1 MPRRRAAM
9 ARGIHATEVCLKA
22 LATVPSRTS
31 GRNPNWPFPGVWRP
45 ARDANRGLYRFAPR
59 TRAVDR
65 THRSHRSAPAPMLAR
80 LAALAAVT
88 SALSMPPTRRRVTA
102 PLRATPA
109 AEPRGGSTNSGGGV
123 AFAASAML
131 LVSAH
136 RTVFS
141 AAMPELQASLGFDS
155 KTVGALQ
162 AAYLA
167 GYGLTN
173 AAGGAAADRVGGA
186 KVLALCLV
194 VWSSLVALTP
204 AAASLGVAALALCRF
219 GFGVASGPALPAS
232 LAVVS
237 SQPDADSRAKGI
249 ATVLCGFNVGSAA
262 GLLSAAALLTL
273 LGWRTLSVVAGGLGA
288 VVALYALTQT
298 TEQTTAVQTTKKPVK
313 FVKNFPFQLAA
324 LTHVHNC
331 INWSFFVM
339 QAWLPT
345 YFATELGLDM
355 KSSAL
360 FSALPFATM
369 ALGSLV
375 SGQASA
381 ALLQRMSPFEVRKRM
396 VALSSVVPACS
407 LLALSYVKSP
417 SMALGLLVTALGAHS
432 FSSAGLHAHVTDVAP
447 TASGRIL
454 GFTNTVGVLVG
465 IIANVATGR
474 VLDATGSFRAVF
486 ALTAAIY
493 LSEVIAFFA
502 FVREGPLVA
511 ED

>member
-1 MPRRRAAM
+1 M
-9 ARGIHATEVCLKA
+9 
-22 LATVPSRTS
+22 
-31 GRNPNWPFPGVWRP
+31 
-45 ARDANRGLYRFAPR
+45 RFA
-59 TRAVDR
+59 
-65 THRSHRSAPAPMLAR
+65 
-80 LAALAAVT
+80 ALSTLTVAT
-88 SALSMPPTRRRVTA
+88 ALSMPPTRRRQS
-102 PLRATPA
+102 PRLRA
-109 AEPRGGSTNSGGGV
+109 EPVARGGGSSTSSGGGV
-123 AFAASAML
+123 AFATSAML

-136 RTVFS
+136 RTLFS
-141 AAMPELQASLGFDS
+141 ASMPELQSTLGFDAQ
-155 KTVGALQ
+155 TVGALQ

-173 AAGGAAADRVGGA
+173 GVGGAAADRVGGA
-186 KVLALCLV
+186 RVLALGLL
-194 VWSSLVALTP
+194 VWSGLVALTP
-204 AAASLGVAALALCRF
+204 AAASLGVTALALCRF

-237 SQPDADSRAKGI
+237 AQPDADSRAKGI
-249 ATVLCGFNVGSAA
+249 ATVLCGFNVGSTA

-273 LGWRTLSVVAGGLGA
+273 LGWRTLSVVAGSLGA
-288 VVALYALTQT
+288 VVALYALTQPT
-298 TEQTTAVQTTKKPVK
+298 QTTTIQTTKKPVK
-313 FVKNFPFQLAA
+313 FTKSFPVQLAA

-345 YFATELGLDM
+345 YFASELGLDM
-355 KSSAL
+355 KASAL

-375 SGQASA
+375 SGSVSSS
-381 ALLQRMSPFEVRKRM
+381 LLQRMAPFEVRKRM
-396 VALSSVVPACS
+396 VALSSVVPACA

-417 SMALGLLVTALGAHS
+417 TVALGLLVTALGAHS

-447 TASGRIL
+447 QASGRIL

-474 VLDATGSFRAVF
+474 VLDATGSFKAVF

-493 LSEVIAFFA
+493 LSEVVAFFG
-502 FVREGPLVA
+502 FVRAGPLVEA
-511 ED
+511 D

>member
-1 MPRRRAAM
+1 TC
-9 ARGIHATEVCLKA
+9 AR
-22 LATVPSRTS
+22 S
-31 GRNPNWPFPGVWRP
+31 
-45 ARDANRGLYRFAPR
+45 NRGYCFARRTAGSSYNASMRFA
-59 TRAVDR
+59 TLSTLTVA
-65 THRSHRSAPAPMLAR
+65 T
-80 LAALAAVT
+80 
-88 SALSMPPTRRRVTA
+88 ALSMPPARRRQS
-102 PLRATPA
+102 PRLRA
-109 AEPRGGSTNSGGGV
+109 EPVARGGSSTNGGGV

-141 AAMPELQASLGFDS
+141 AAMPELQASLGFDAR
-155 KTVGALQ
+155 TVGALQ

-298 TEQTTAVQTTKKPVK
+298 TEQTTTIQTTKKPIK
-313 FVKNFPFQLAA
+313 FTKSFPFQLAA

-381 ALLQRMSPFEVRKRM
+381 ALLRRMAPFEVRKRM
-396 VALSSVVPACS
+396 VALSSIVPACA

-417 SMALGLLVTALGAHS
+417 ATALVLLVTALGAHS

-465 IIANVATGR
+465 IVANVATGR
-474 VLDATGSFRAVF
+474 VLDATGSFKAVF

-493 LSEVIAFFA
+493 LSEVIAFFG
-502 FVREGPLVA
+502 FVRAGPLVA

>member
-1 MPRRRAAM
+1 
-9 ARGIHATEVCLKA
+9 
-22 LATVPSRTS
+22 
-31 GRNPNWPFPGVWRP
+31 
-45 ARDANRGLYRFAPR
+45 
-59 TRAVDR
+59 
-65 THRSHRSAPAPMLAR
+65 
-80 LAALAAVT
+80 
-88 SALSMPPTRRRVTA
+88 
-102 PLRATPA
+102 
-109 AEPRGGSTNSGGGV
+109 
-123 AFAASAML
+123 ML

-136 RTVFS
+136 RTLFS
-141 AAMPELQASLGFDS
+141 AAMPELQASLGFDAQ
-155 KTVGALQ
+155 TVGALQ

-173 AAGGAAADRVGGA
+173 GVGGAAADRVGGA
-186 KVLALCLV
+186 RVLALGLL
-194 VWSSLVALTP
+194 VWSGLVALTP
-204 AAASLGVAALALCRF
+204 AAASLGVTALALCRF

-237 SQPDADSRAKGI
+237 AQPDADSRAKGI
-249 ATVLCGFNVGSAA
+249 STVLCGFNVGSTA

-288 VVALYALTQT
+288 AVALYALTTAQQQT
-298 TEQTTAVQTTKKPVK
+298 TTTQTTKKPVK
-313 FVKNFPFQLAA
+313 FTKSFPGQLAA

-381 ALLQRMSPFEVRKRM
+381 ALLQRMAPFEVRKRM
-396 VALSSVVPACS
+396 VALSSVVPACA

-417 SMALGLLVTALGAHS
+417 TVALGLLVTALGAHS

-447 TASGRIL
+447 QASGRIL

-474 VLDATGSFRAVF
+474 VLDATGSFKAVF

-493 LSEVIAFFA
+493 LSEVVAFFG
-502 FVREGPLVA
+502 FVRDGPLVEA
-511 ED
+511 D

>member
-1 MPRRRAAM
+1 MSWRHCTSA
-9 ARGIHATEVCLKA
+9 HAIFLKPVLCFALRLSQPVSCGA
-22 LATVPSRTS
+22 LASM
-31 GRNPNWPFPGVWRP
+31 
-45 ARDANRGLYRFAPR
+45 RFA
-59 TRAVDR
+59 TLSTLTV
-65 THRSHRSAPAPMLAR
+65 
-80 LAALAAVT
+80 VT
-88 SALSMPPTRRRVTA
+88 ALSMPPVKRRRS
-102 PLRATPA
+102 PRLRAA
-109 AEPRGGSTNSGGGV
+109 AAGGSTNGGGGV
-123 AFAASAML
+123 AFASTAML

-136 RTVFS
+136 RTLFS

-173 AAGGAAADRVGGA
+173 GVGGAAADRVGGA
-186 KVLALCLV
+186 RVLALGLL
-194 VWSSLVALTP
+194 VWSGLVALTP
-204 AAASLGVAALALCRF
+204 AAASLGVTALALCRF

-249 ATVLCGFNVGSAA
+249 ATVLCGFNVGSTA

-273 LGWRTLSVVAGGLGA
+273 LGWRTLSVVAGSLGA
-288 VVALYALTQT
+288 VVALYALTTAQQQT
-298 TEQTTAVQTTKKPVK
+298 TTTQTTKKPVK
-313 FVKNFPFQLAA
+313 FTKSFPLQLAA

-345 YFATELGLDM
+345 YFASELGLDM
-355 KSSAL
+355 KASAL

-381 ALLQRMSPFEVRKRM
+381 ALLQRMAPFEVRKRM
-396 VALSSVVPACS
+396 VALSSIVPACA

-417 SMALGLLVTALGAHS
+417 TAALGLLVTALGAHS

-447 TASGRIL
+447 QASGRIL

-465 IIANVATGR
+465 IVANVATGR
-474 VLDATGSFRAVF
+474 VLDATGSFKAVF

-493 LSEVIAFFA
+493 LSEVVAFFG
-502 FVREGPLVA
+502 FVRDGPLV
-511 ED
+511 EGD

>member
-1 MPRRRAAM
+1 M
-9 ARGIHATEVCLKA
+9 
-22 LATVPSRTS
+22 
-31 GRNPNWPFPGVWRP
+31 
-45 ARDANRGLYRFAPR
+45 RFA
-59 TRAVDR
+59 TLSTLTV
-65 THRSHRSAPAPMLAR
+65 
-80 LAALAAVT
+80 VT
-88 SALSMPPTRRRVTA
+88 ALSMPPVKRRRS
-102 PLRATPA
+102 PRLRAVA
-109 AEPRGGSTNSGGGV
+109 AGGSSNNGGGGV
-123 AFAASAML
+123 AFATSAML

-136 RTVFS
+136 RTLFS

-173 AAGGAAADRVGGA
+173 GVGGAAADRVGGA
-186 KVLALCLV
+186 RVLALGLL
-194 VWSSLVALTP
+194 VWSGLVALTP
-204 AAASLGVAALALCRF
+204 AAASLGVTALALCRF

-237 SQPDADSRAKGI
+237 AQPDADSRAKGI
-249 ATVLCGFNVGSAA
+249 ATVLCGFNVGSTA

-273 LGWRTLSVVAGGLGA
+273 LGWRTLSVVAGSLGA
-288 VVALYALTQT
+288 VVALYALTT
-298 TEQTTAVQTTKKPVK
+298 AEQVTKKPVK
-313 FVKNFPFQLAA
+313 FVKSFPVQLAA

-345 YFATELGLDM
+345 YFASELGLDM
-355 KSSAL
+355 KASAL

-375 SGQASA
+375 SGSVSSS
-381 ALLQRMSPFEVRKRM
+381 LLQRMAPFEVRKRM
-396 VALSSVVPACS
+396 VALSSVVPACA

-447 TASGRIL
+447 QASGRIL
-454 GFTNTVGVLVG
+454 GFTNTVGVVVG
-465 IIANVATGR
+465 IVANVATGR
-474 VLDATGSFRAVF
+474 VLDATGSFKAVF

-493 LSEVIAFFA
+493 LSEVVAFFG
-502 FVREGPLVA
+502 FVRDGPLVA
-511 ED
+511 EDS

>member
-1 MPRRRAAM
+1 
-9 ARGIHATEVCLKA
+9 
-22 LATVPSRTS
+22 
-31 GRNPNWPFPGVWRP
+31 
-45 ARDANRGLYRFAPR
+45 
-59 TRAVDR
+59 
-65 THRSHRSAPAPMLAR
+65 MLAR

-88 SALSMPPTRRRVTA
+88 SALSMPPRRRRVTA

-109 AEPRGGSTNSGGGV
+109 AEPRGGGTNSGGGV

-249 ATVLCGFNVGSAA
+249 ATVLMWF
-262 GLLSAAALLTL
+262 
-273 LGWRTLSVVAGGLGA
+273 
-288 VVALYALTQT
+288 
-298 TEQTTAVQTTKKPVK
+298 
-313 FVKNFPFQLAA
+313 
-324 LTHVHNC
+324 
-331 INWSFFVM
+331 
-339 QAWLPT
+339 
-345 YFATELGLDM
+345 
-355 KSSAL
+355 
-360 FSALPFATM
+360 
-369 ALGSLV
+369 
-375 SGQASA
+375 
-381 ALLQRMSPFEVRKRM
+381 
-396 VALSSVVPACS
+396 
-407 LLALSYVKSP
+407 
-417 SMALGLLVTALGAHS
+417 
-432 FSSAGLHAHVTDVAP
+432 
-447 TASGRIL
+447 
-454 GFTNTVGVLVG
+454 
-465 IIANVATGR
+465 
-474 VLDATGSFRAVF
+474 
-486 ALTAAIY
+486 
-493 LSEVIAFFA
+493 
-502 FVREGPLVA
+502 
-511 ED
+511 

>member
-1 MPRRRAAM
+1 M
-9 ARGIHATEVCLKA
+9 
-22 LATVPSRTS
+22 
-31 GRNPNWPFPGVWRP
+31 
-45 ARDANRGLYRFAPR
+45 RFA
-59 TRAVDR
+59 TLSTLTVA
-65 THRSHRSAPAPMLAR
+65 T
-80 LAALAAVT
+80 
-88 SALSMPPTRRRVTA
+88 ALSMPPTRRRQS
-102 PLRATPA
+102 PRLRA
-109 AEPRGGSTNSGGGV
+109 EPVARGGGSDNGGGGV

-141 AAMPELQASLGFDS
+141 AAMPELQSTLGFDAR
-155 KTVGALQ
+155 TVGALQ

-173 AAGGAAADRVGGA
+173 GVGGAAADRVGGA
-186 KVLALCLV
+186 RVLALCLV
-194 VWSSLVALTP
+194 VWSGLVALTP
-204 AAASLGVAALALCRF
+204 AAASLGVTALALCRF

-288 VVALYALTQT
+288 VVALYALTQSS
-298 TEQTTAVQTTKKPVK
+298 EQTTTTQTTKKPVK
-313 FVKNFPFQLAA
+313 FTKNFPFQLAA

-345 YFATELGLDM
+345 YFAQELGLDM

-381 ALLQRMSPFEVRKRM
+381 ALLRRMAPFEVRKRM
-396 VALSSVVPACS
+396 VALSSVVPACA

-417 SMALGLLVTALGAHS
+417 ATALCLLVTALGAHS

-447 TASGRIL
+447 QASGRIL
-454 GFTNTVGVLVG
+454 GFTNTIGVLVG

-474 VLDATGSFRAVF
+474 VLDATGSFKAVF

-493 LSEVIAFFA
+493 LSEVIAFFG
-502 FVREGPLVA
+502 FVRAGPLVA
-511 ED
+511 EE